1 MGLLCEHLSH
11 VGSSKCPTVQ
21 SGAETTQTTV
31 GRDTIDRTAVQVVGK
46 MGHHSFRSLRGYG
59 NLYADNTDAAGT
71 VHGPSV
77 QSSDMG
83 TVFLRHAMKKGT
95 LADKD

>member
-1 MGLLCEHLSH
+1 
-11 VGSSKCPTVQ
+11 
-21 SGAETTQTTV
+21 
-31 GRDTIDRTAVQVVGK
+31 

-83 TVFLRHAMKKGT
+83 TVFLRHVMKKGVLT
-95 LADKD
+95 GQRLIWGIAPHGCVSGLVVEGCRFGSAYPFLLFFPRE